1 MTLELLDTSVW
12 WIKERL
18 PDLRAQVEEGLD
30 AGCVA
35 TCAQVKLELLY
46 SARTARELRETRA
59 ELDLLEQCPIGPE
72 EWERALDV
80 YERLAVRGGGHQ
92 RSVAHGDLLIAAAA
106 ESAGATVVHYDRDY
120 DAIARITGQPVRW
133 AAPRG
138 SL

>member
-1 MTLELLDTSVW
+1 MELLDTSVW

-18 PDLRAQVEEGLD
+18 PALQTQVEEALE
-30 AGCVA
+30 AGRVA

-46 SARTARELRETRA
+46 SARDAREFHETRA
-59 ELDLLEQCPIGPE
+59 ELDLLEQCPIGPD
-72 EWERALDV
+72 EWERAIDV
-80 YERLAVRGGGHQ
+80 YAALAAGGGKHQ

-106 ESAGATVVHYDRDY
+106 ERAGATVVHYDRDY
-120 DAIARITGQPVRW
+120 DAIATITGQPVRW